1 MQLIVVTCNL
11 KKSFFNICDKK
22 VISLLVTQYIFK
34 ENNKM
39 SEKEKKNYKIT
50 IKYNEDKQQTCEKI
64 LDLMLRFIVESN
76 ILDKTN
82 HQSND

>member
-1 MQLIVVTCNL
+1 
-11 KKSFFNICDKK
+11 
-22 VISLLVTQYIFK
+22 
-34 ENNKM
+34 M
-39 SEKEKKNYKIT
+39 SKKEKKNYKIT